1 LAHTAA
7 QRECIEQL
15 PEDGSWGTP
24 RSTTHN
30 GTLAALIRKDLVE
43 WSGDEFD
50 HVWELNYGR
59 FRLNLEALKDEEEK
73 DAIPPDAHHARGS
86 ETGIKVTQ
94 GRTERPGQPQPRN
107 SPLSAGYS

>member
-1 LAHTAA
+1 MTELTLTTA

-30 GTLAALIRKDLVE
+30 GTLAALIRKGLVE
-43 WSGDEFD
+43 WSRDEFD

-59 FRLNLEALKDEEEK
+59 FRLNLEALENEEEK
-73 DAIPPDAHHARGS
+73 DAIPPDADDAHGAEPGS
-86 ETGIKVTQ
+86 RSAKAGPNVPDSRSPET
-94 GRTERPGQPQPRN
+94 PH
-107 SPLSAGYS
+107 